1 MVGRV
6 SSRLPITIPTVRSVV
21 IVGAGDLGGA
31 LARQVA
37 AADITARVTL
47 VDDAGKVAEG
57 KALDIRQAAPVDG
70 YSTHL
75 VGTTDEAAVVNA
87 SVIVIADRA
96 ATNAEWQDDA
106 GVALVRRIAYLNPSA
121 TILCAGARQ
130 LSLVERGV
138 TEAGLDRL
146 RLFGSAP
153 EALRSAVV
161 SMTALEAGCAPAD
174 VSLTVVGRPP
184 NQSIVPWTDASI
196 AGQRATE
203 VLSPPAITRL
213 DSRLP
218 RLWPPGPFTL
228 ASAATRAL
236 SAAARRN
243 HHTVCAFVAVTRQE
257 GDRGRVGMLPIQLD
271 DRGIAAVLTPNLST
285 RDRVRLDT
293 ALQR

>member
-6 SSRLPITIPTVRSVV
+6 AARLISTIPTVRSVV
-21 IVGAGDLGGA
+21 IVGAGELGGA

-37 AADITARVTL
+37 AADIIPRVTL

-75 VGTTDEAAVVNA
+75 IGTTDESAVVSA
-87 SVIVIADRA
+87 DVIVIADRA
-96 ATNAEWQDDA
+96 ATNVEWQDDA
-106 GVALVRRIAYLNPSA
+106 GVALVRRLAYLNPAA
-121 TILCAGARQ
+121 TILCAGAQQ

-138 TEAGLDRL
+138 REAGFDRL
-146 RLFGSAP
+146 RVFGSAP

-161 SMTALEAGCAPAD
+161 VMTALEAGCAPVD

-184 NQSIVPWTDASI
+184 QQSIVPWEDASV
-196 AGQRATE
+196 AGRRATD

-213 DSRLP
+213 DGRLS

-236 SAAARRN
+236 SAVFRRN
-243 HHTVCAFVAVTRQE
+243 NHVVCVFVAVTRAE
-257 GDRGRVGMLPIQLD
+257 GDRGRVGMLPVQLHAG
-271 DRGIAAVLTPNLST
+271 GIAAVRTPTLST

-293 ALQR
+293 ALQG

>member
-1 MVGRV
+1 
-6 SSRLPITIPTVRSVV
+6 VRSVV

-106 GVALVRRIAYLNPSA
+106 GVALVRRLAYLNPSA

-203 VLSPPAITRL
+203 VLSPAAITRL
-213 DSRLP
+213 DGRLP

>member
-6 SSRLPITIPTVRSVV
+6 VDRLASTIPTVRSVV
-21 IVGAGDLGGA
+21 IVGAGELGGA

-37 AADITARVTL
+37 AADITPRVTL
-47 VDDAGKVAEG
+47 VDDAGSVAEG

-70 YSTHL
+70 YATHL
-75 VGTTDEAAVVNA
+75 VGTTDESVVVGA
-87 SVIVIADRA
+87 TFVVIADRA
-96 ATNAEWQDDA
+96 AASAEWQDDA
-106 GVALVRRIAYLNPSA
+106 GVALVRRIAYLNPQA
-121 TILCAGARQ
+121 VILCAGAHQ
-130 LSLVERGV
+130 LSLIERGV
-138 TEAGLDRL
+138 HEAGLDRL

-161 SMTALEAGCAPAD
+161 SMTALEAGCAPVD

-184 NQSIVPWTDASI
+184 TQSIVPWEDASL
-196 AGQRATE
+196 AGRRATD

-213 DSRLP
+213 EGRLV
-218 RLWPPGPFTL
+218 RFWPPGPFAL
-228 ASAATRAL
+228 ASAATRVL

-243 HHTVCAFVAVTRQE
+243 HHTVCAFVAGTRDE
-257 GDRGRVGMLPIQLD
+257 GDRGRVGMLPVLLG
-271 DRGIAAVLTPNLST
+271 DRGIATVLRPTLSA

>member
-6 SSRLPITIPTVRSVV
+6 AARLLSTIPTVRSVV
-21 IVGAGDLGGA
+21 IVGAGELGGA

-37 AADITARVTL
+37 AADITPRVTL
-47 VDDAGKVAEG
+47 VDDAGTVAEG
-57 KALDIRQAAPVDG
+57 KALDIRQAAPIDG

-75 VGTTDEAAVVNA
+75 IGTTDESSVVSA
-87 SVIVIADRA
+87 DVIVIADRA

-106 GVALVRRIAYLNPSA
+106 GVALVRRLAYLNPAA
-121 TILCAGARQ
+121 TILCAGAQQ

-138 TEAGLDRL
+138 REAGFDR
-146 RLFGSAP
+146 RRVFGSAP

-161 SMTALEAGCAPAD
+161 AMTALEAGCAPVD

-184 NQSIVPWTDASI
+184 QQSIVPWEDASV
-196 AGQRATE
+196 AGRRATD

-213 DSRLP
+213 DGRLS

-236 SAAARRN
+236 SALFRRN
-243 HHTVCAFVAVTRQE
+243 NHVVCVFVAVTRE
-257 GDRGRVGMLPIQLD
+257 DGDRGRVAMLPVQLHAG
-271 DRGIAAVLTPNLST
+271 GIAAVRTPTLST

-293 ALQR
+293 ALQG